1 MNIAQ
6 HIQIYISGVR
16 TPQSSLS
23 KSVKTSVIKSQ
34 TPRNITSTPHSSN
47 DEDQSSITDNLLNL
61 PKKKRNE
68 SIDDFSKGLERA
80 KASDFF

>member
-1 MNIAQ
+1 M
-6 HIQIYISGVR
+6 
-16 TPQSSLS
+16 
-23 KSVKTSVIKSQ
+23 IKSE
-34 TPRNITSTPHSSN
+34 TPRNTTTTPHSWN

-68 SIDDFSKGLERA
+68 LKDDLSKSLERA